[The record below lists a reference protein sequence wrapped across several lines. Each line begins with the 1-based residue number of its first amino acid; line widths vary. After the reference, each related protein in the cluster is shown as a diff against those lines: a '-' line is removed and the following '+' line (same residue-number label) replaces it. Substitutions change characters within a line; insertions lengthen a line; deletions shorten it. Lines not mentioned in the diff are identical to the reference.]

1 MPGAEDQRQDS
12 NSPSSDGS
20 DDASNGSR
28 RAARL
33 RRRDSAS
40 NPLPAGV
47 VVIDKPS
54 GMSSMT
60 AVSIVRRKADL
71 KAGHAGTLDP
81 LATGVLVIG
90 VGRATKSLDRFM
102 KTRKGYLTEIDLSA
116 FTATDDREAELEPVD
131 VGEPPT
137 ADVIS
142 TTLQERFTGEFTQTP
157 PDFSAKKVQG
167 RRAYARA
174 RKGESPALEPRPVM
188 VHRIELEDYQWPIA
202 TVRVCCEKGFYVRS
216 LARDLGRALGTG
228 GHCASIRRT
237 AVGPFTIEQ
246 AVDPDDLPNEI
257 PPERIIPLSEAI
269 EMLEASP

>member
-137 ADVIS
+137 DDVIS
-142 TTLQERFTGEFTQTP
+142 TTLQERFTGEFMQTP
-157 PDFSAKKVQG
+157 PNFSAKKVQG

>member
-1 MPGAEDQRQDS
+1 M
-12 NSPSSDGS
+12 
-20 DDASNGSR
+20 
-28 RAARL
+28 
-33 RRRDSAS
+33 
-40 NPLPAGV
+40 